1 MKGGGLL
8 LNFNFND
15 IITTGFTVMSGE
27 ILRFLMG
34 LWVKTRK
41 KAKKIIIIIK
51 VSKKSRKK

>member
-1 MKGGGLL
+1 MKGGRLL

-41 KAKKIIIIIK
+41 KAKKIIIIK